1 MVFFFVL
8 QFYYF
13 FLLDKVWNPSSP
25 GFTRLGRTCVLV
37 IIYLY
42 FESNFAVH
50 LALSLSHIS
59 VYLVS
64 LSLSLY
70 VPDFSV
76 KHSGCQVLFS
86 FCWFFSPS
94 YSVCVCVSVCSRKPY
109 YCVLKKKKKKDAPIS
124 ISGIGEIYQ
133 CVKRTSTFRL
143 VCFIAL
149 FLDFSPI
156 LFPFLF
162 APSQTTGPQEY

>member
-94 YSVCVCVSVCSRKPY
+94 YSVCVCVCFN
-109 YCVLKKKKKKDAPIS
+109 KKKKRMLPFRYPELVKS
-124 ISGIGEIYQ
+124 ISVLSAPPPFVWY
-133 CVKRTSTFRL
+133 VLSP
-143 VCFIAL
+143 CFLISHP
-149 FLDFSPI
+149 FFFPSFS
-156 LFPFLF
+156 LLHKQR
-162 APSQTTGPQEY
+162 APKNIKKKK